1 MLVTPGDPEELAA
14 ADPAAAGLAA
24 RAERLELAVARVQK
38 RFAWSAVAGATVAE
52 YRRAIAIAKQ
62 EAVAGADR

>member
-1 MLVTPGDPEELAA
+1 MIPGPFSYHR
-14 ADPAAAGLAA
+14 P
-24 RAERLELAVARVQK
+24 
-38 RFAWSAVAGATVAE
+38 ATVAE